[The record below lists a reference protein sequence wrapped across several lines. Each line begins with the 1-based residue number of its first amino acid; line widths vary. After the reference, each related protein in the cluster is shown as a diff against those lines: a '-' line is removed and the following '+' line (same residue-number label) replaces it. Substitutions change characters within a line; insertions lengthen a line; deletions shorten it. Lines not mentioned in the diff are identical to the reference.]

1 LTRSN
6 GLTALAPFPAQYLCE
21 ERLDGDNQYQC
32 DFCGHRTD
40 ATRRVRLHSLPPY
53 LCFQLKRFV
62 FDMQTFERK
71 KVGTALLFLQG
82 WEGVSLRGMWRA
94 DIADELCR

>member
-1 LTRSN
+1 MTQF
-6 GLTALAPFPAQYLCE
+6 LTALAAFPAQYLGE

-62 FDMQTFERK
+62 FDMQSFERK
-71 KVGTALLFLQG
+71 KVGKTLLVAGVGWGGGYRMCLYGGCGALT
-82 WEGVSLRGMWRA
+82 
-94 DIADELCR
+94 

>member
-1 LTRSN
+1 M
-6 GLTALAPFPAQYLCE
+6 AAFPAQYLSE

-62 FDMQTFERK
+62 FDMQSFERK
-71 KVGTALLFLQG
+71 KVGKTLLEG
-82 WEGVSLRGMWRA
+82 WGGLVSTGMWRA
-94 DIADELCR
+94 DIVDELRR